1 MYAIVK
7 TGGKQYKV
15 AEGDIIKVEKIEANV
30 GDTVTL
36 GDVKLLE
43 KDGNAVVDTK
53 QLESAKVEGKVL
65 GLEKAKKVIAF
76 KFARRKGYRKTIGHR
91 QQHTRLQ
98 ITKIEG

>member
-15 AEGDIIKVEKIEANV
+15 AEGDIIKVEKLEANV
-30 GDTVTL
+30 GDTVTFK
-36 GDVKLLE
+36 DVKLLE
-43 KDGNAVVDTK
+43 KDGTAVADPK
-53 QLESAKVEGKVL
+53 QLESVTVEGKVL

-76 KFARRKGYRKTIGHR
+76 KFKRRKAYKKKIGHR

-98 ITKIEG
+98 VTKIQA